1 MARTFLRQDVQ
12 IGQSVAYNATLAAGT
27 ALQTGALSLQD
38 DLNALRTQVNRLLAA
53 DFSSSWTSDVAT
65 VNGKKRS
72 VNQLNFSLD
81 GIESKPLLFP
91 VQSGSTL
98 AIPAGQ
104 NFIVLSVAGNQTPT
118 QSMAIGATTSG
129 AVVAQ
134 SASTGSAFA
143 ANELTAQVGTNAL
156 APKNLCRLHDSVT
169 GQVLNSS
176 DADIYG
182 LIQVEAGAAD
192 GASFSD
198 TAGSRV
204 KLSFVKINYASMTL
218 VSVPAA
224 DIGGKSLNYTYR
236 LRTSFGTLPEDFDL
250 TSSTFSDQVADLDV
264 TLSRAAIN
272 QMGSINVPSSLLWQ
286 VANGQTFKV
295 QDAGG
300 AHDIFSVVP
309 GSGNNALTL
318 SPDILSVATT
328 TIPTSTKGWSVATGS
343 QQLNLGVTTGQIDS
357 AGLALVSTG
366 TNTLKLTS
374 GQAINLKDTYQ
385 TGSGWISSGINL
397 SASTAD
403 WTLYRTTFGEV
414 SLLAGI
420 NAAAT
425 HGNHGKKY
433 GVVVPATIAAGTNVT
448 GGGASPNLD
457 NALFDYS
464 QIDFLTDLNVFYN
477 GVLMRPGANASANF
491 DYYPGTVATNGD
503 LIFNFALRGGA
514 TNPDCIS
521 QEVFGSPS
529 AP

>member
-1 MARTFLRQDVQ
+1 MSRTFLRQDVQ
-12 IGQSVAYNATLAAGT
+12 ISPSVLYNATLSPGV
-27 ALQTGALSLQD
+27 ALQTGAVSLQD

-53 DFSSSWTSDVAT
+53 DFSSSWTSDIAT
-65 VNGKKRS
+65 VNGKKRG
-72 VNQLNFSLD
+72 VNQLNSSLD

-91 VQSGSTL
+91 VQSGATL
-98 AIPAGQ
+98 AVPAGQ
-104 NFIVLSVAGNQTPT
+104 NFMLLSVAGSQAPT
-118 QSMAIGATTSG
+118 QSMAIGPTSSG

-156 APKNLCRLHDSVT
+156 APKNLCRLHDSIT
-169 GQVLNSS
+169 GQVLNSA

-192 GASFSD
+192 GAAFSD

-204 KLSFVKINYASMTL
+204 KLSFVKINYASMSL
-218 VSVPAA
+218 VTVPAA
-224 DIGGKSLNYTYR
+224 DIGGKSLNFTYR
-236 LRTSFGTLPEDFDL
+236 LRTTFATLPEDFDL

-264 TLSRAAIN
+264 TLSRAAAN

-286 VANGQTFKV
+286 VSTGQTFKV

-309 GSGNNALTL
+309 TAGSNALSITPDTL
-318 SPDILSVATT
+318 SIATT
-328 TIPTSTKGWSVATGS
+328 NVPTSTKGWSVATGS
-343 QQLNLGVTTGQIDS
+343 QQVNVGVTTGQIDS
-357 AGLALVSTG
+357 AGLSLSSTG
-366 TNTLKLTS
+366 PNTLKVAS

-385 TGSGWISSGINL
+385 TGSGWVGSGINL
-397 SASTAD
+397 SASSAD

-433 GVVVPATIAAGTNVT
+433 GVVIPATIAAGTNVS

-457 NALFDYS
+457 SALFDYS

-503 LIFNFALRGGA
+503 LIFNFTLRGGA
-514 TNPDCIS
+514 TNADVIS